1 MIRVDLGSDT
11 KTRPTAAMRRAMAEA
26 EVGDEQAFED
36 PTVNALCARAAELL
50 GHEAA
55 VFLPSGTMANQIAF
69 RLLTRPGDE
78 VLVEATSHPLH
89 FESGGPAANAYCM
102 FRPIAGTRGKF
113 TAEQVNDAIRGS
125 FRHHPRTSVVALE
138 NTTNM
143 GGGAVWTVDEVAA
156 VAETARAR
164 GVKVHMDGARLANAA
179 VAAGVPLAAYGR
191 LCDTVW
197 LDFSKGLGAPVGAC
211 LAGSAAT
218 IEEAWRIKQQLGGAM
233 RQAGIVAAAALHA
246 LDHHLERLAD
256 DHARAAKLAAAIRA
270 LPGLELV
277 NPPVETNLVFFA
289 TTGTGWSAPALSEAL
304 AAAGVRIGAMGP
316 ATLRACTHLDVDD
329 AGIATAIEAL
339 RRLVAG

>member
-1 MIRVDLGSDT
+1 
-11 KTRPTAAMRRAMAEA
+11 
-26 EVGDEQAFED
+26 
-36 PTVNALCARAAELL
+36 
-50 GHEAA
+50 
-55 VFLPSGTMANQIAF
+55 
-69 RLLTRPGDE
+69 
-78 VLVEATSHPLH
+78 
-89 FESGGPAANAYCM
+89 
-102 FRPIAGTRGKF
+102 
-113 TAEQVNDAIRGS
+113 
-125 FRHHPRTSVVALE
+125 
-138 NTTNM
+138 
-143 GGGAVWTVDEVAA
+143 
-156 VAETARAR
+156 
-164 GVKVHMDGARLANAA
+164 
-179 VAAGVPLAAYGR
+179 
-191 LCDTVW
+191 
-197 LDFSKGLGAPVGAC
+197 
-211 LAGSAAT
+211 
-218 IEEAWRIKQQLGGAM
+218 M